1 MTNAMRLPRRRSSAA
16 PGIGSLEAESDIED
30 GGKRRKRIPLQRV
43 AAIPVHASIG
53 TLPFAREAVL
63 SVARLLDHERLKPE
77 PEPLLLPLRNQ
88 VLAQGTRSRFGGE
101 LDEAPARR
109 HRDAFDRLHVLRGR
123 DRRQP
128 GTLAGRDPAAVDEDV
143 ELPAAFELQRCEHVI
158 AGSTVQH
165 LVVEKERRARNEPA
179 ARADA
184 PALEAG
190 RLQSHRRHRKHR
202 ALGRFVE
209 PAAELEFFFG
219 APRLPVAERNR
230 ERDNGRRRD
239 ARCDPRTEYSPAD
252 ADSRH
257 DFTRSTLGAEGSR
270 GAVKIVVILLF
281 VAILA
286 SLGSALFF
294 LVTDGGQSKRSVKAL
309 ALRVGL
315 SLTLFLLL

>member
-1 MTNAMRLPRRRSSAA
+1 MANAIRLPRRRSSAA

-43 AAIPVHASIG
+43 AAIPIHAGIG

-63 SVARLLDHERLKPE
+63 SVARLL
-77 PEPLLLPLRNQ
+77 
-88 VLAQGTRSRFGGE
+88 
-101 LDEAPARR
+101 
-109 HRDAFDRLHVLRGR
+109 VLRGR

-128 GTLAGRDPAAVDEDV
+128 GALAGRDPAAVDEDV
-143 ELPAAFELQRCEHVI
+143 EFAAFELQRCQHVI

-165 LVVEKERRARNEPA
+165 LVVEEERGARDETA

-184 PALEAG
+184 PALEG
-190 RLQSHRRHRKHR
+190 GGVQSHRRHRKHR

-209 PAAELEFFFG
+209 PAAELELFLG

-230 ERDNGRRRD
+230 ERDESRRRD
-239 ARCDPRTEYSPAD
+239 ARCDPRPEYSPA

-257 DFTRSTLGAEGSR
+257 DSTGSTLGAERSR
-270 GAVKIVVILLF
+270 RRAVKIVVILLF
-281 VAILA
+281 LAILA

-315 SLTLFLLL
+315 SLALFLLLMAGYYFGLIPGKIG

>member
-1 MTNAMRLPRRRSSAA
+1 MANAIRLPRRRSSAA

-43 AAIPVHASIG
+43 AAIPIHAGIG

-63 SVARLLDHERLKPE
+63 SVARLL
-77 PEPLLLPLRNQ
+77 
-88 VLAQGTRSRFGGE
+88 
-101 LDEAPARR
+101 
-109 HRDAFDRLHVLRGR
+109 VLRGR

-128 GTLAGRDPAAVDEDV
+128 GALAGRDPAAVDEDV
-143 ELPAAFELQRCEHVI
+143 EFAAFELQRCQHVI

-165 LVVEKERRARNEPA
+165 LVVEEERGARDEAA

-184 PALEAG
+184 PAIEG
-190 RLQSHRRHRKHR
+190 GGVQSHRRHRKHR

-209 PAAELEFFFG
+209 PAAELELFFG

-230 ERDNGRRRD
+230 ERDESRRRD
-239 ARCDPRTEYSPAD
+239 ARCDPRTEYSPTD

-270 GAVKIVVILLF
+270 RRAVKIVVILLF

-294 LVTDGGQSKRSVKAL
+294 LVTDGGQSKRTVKAL

-315 SLTLFLLL
+315 SLTLFLLLMAGYYFGLIPGKIG